1 MIDEVTTIEFEYNK
15 IKTKVEIEIE
25 QLFQDAVKI
34 YLTKEKLDLDS
45 IEFIHNDKK
54 INLNDKIESLM
65 TNINNDKDNIIPI
78 KVITKNNNIKNNL
91 INNVK
96 FQIKCPKCSE
106 PCRIKIENYLIK
118 LFDCKNN
125 HKTENIELD
134 QIGKILN
141 EINQNQIIEN
151 NKKFYICEEHQNP
164 YTDYC
169 TNCKLNICSSCKVQH
184 MNHNIQTYSGIKPNI
199 DEIKNKMKGIKK
211 AMNLL
216 DVHIQEIIKYLNNVK
231 ENMDIYYDIYN
242 NIINNYDE
250 NKKNYEILQSLID
263 INNDNIIE
271 EINHV
276 INFETKRKGYN
287 ILNIYNKMKE
297 FNNEITINYSL
308 DQKKNSKS
316 KNNKRIVEEEINI
329 FGPEFVSK
337 NKDICKIIYEEQL
350 FDLSQKFK
358 INYNNITTDTFTLK
372 LKGIQKVKNME
383 QLFKE
388 CPSLYSVPDIDKW
401 DVSAFTD
408 IHGLFFNCKSLIS
421 LPDISTWDVS
431 NIKDFNHLFSG
442 CASLI
447 SLPDLSKWNLN
458 NAVNIYAI
466 FHKCSSLKSLPDIS
480 NWNTKKVTNLYGLFL
495 ECSSLLSLPDIS
507 KWNTDNVN
515 NLSGMFIDCKCLTT
529 LPDISKWNTG
539 KVFNLSGI
547 FAGCSNLQSIPDIS
561 KWDIGQVNNLSGMF
575 ANCSSLTSLPDI
587 SVWNTDNVTNLKF
600 MFYNCSSLS
609 SLPNINRWNIE
620 KVTNVVE
627 MFAGCKLFL
636 NIPAKFKNKNLN
648 Q

>member
-1 MIDEVTTIEFEYNK
+1 MIDEVVTIEFEYNK
-15 IKTKVEIEIE
+15 IKTKVDIETE
-25 QLFQDAVKI
+25 QLFQDAVNI
-34 YLTKEKLDLDS
+34 YLTKEKLELDS
-45 IEFIHNDKK
+45 LEFFYDNKK

-65 TNINNDKDNIIPI
+65 TNINNDNDNIMPI
-78 KVITKNNNIKNNL
+78 EVISKNNNNL
-91 INNVK
+91 INLEK
-96 FQIKCPKCSE
+96 FDIKCPKCSL

-134 QIGKILN
+134 KFNKIQKD
-141 EINQNQIIEN
+141 IKVNQIMEN
-151 NKKFYICEEHQNP
+151 NTKSYICESHQNP

-184 MNHNIQTYSGIKPNI
+184 MNHNIQSFTEIKPNMA
-199 DEIKNKMKGIKK
+199 EIKNKMGELKK
-211 AMNLL
+211 TINLL
-216 DVHIQEIIKYLNNVK
+216 DIHIQEIIKCLNDVK
-231 ENMDIYYDIYN
+231 TNMDIYCEIYN
-242 NIINNYDE
+242 NIIDNYDE
-250 NKKNYEILQSLID
+250 NKNNFEVLQNLMD

-271 EINHV
+271 EIKHV

-297 FNNEITINYSL
+297 FNNEITINYIL
-308 DQKKNSKS
+308 DQKKNAKS
-316 KNNKRIVEEEINI
+316 KNKRIIEEDINI

-337 NKDICKIIYEEQL
+337 NKDICKIIYEEEL
-350 FDLSQKFK
+350 FDLTKTFH
-358 INYNNITTDTFTLK
+358 INYNNITTDLLTLK
-372 LKGIQKVKNME
+372 LKGIQKIKNIE

-388 CPSLYSVPDIDKW
+388 CPSLYTVPDIDKW
-401 DVSAFTD
+401 DVSIFSD

-442 CASLI
+442 CSSLI

-458 NAVNIYAI
+458 NAVHIYAI

-480 NWNTKKVTNLYGLFL
+480 KWNTTKVTNLYGLFL
-495 ECSSLLSLPDIS
+495 ECSSLISLPDIS
-507 KWNTDNVN
+507 QWNTDNVN
-515 NLSGMFIDCKCLTT
+515 NLSGMFIDCKGLTS
-529 LPDISKWNTG
+529 LPDISKWNTA
-539 KVFNLSGI
+539 KVYNLSGM

-561 KWDIGQVNNLSGMF
+561 KWNIDQVNNLSGMF

-587 SVWNTDNVTNLKF
+587 SVWKTDNVTNLKF

-609 SLPNINRWNIE
+609 SLPNINIWNIE
-620 KVTNVVE
+620 NVTNVIE
-627 MFAGCKLFL
+627 MFAGCKMFL

>member
-1 MIDEVTTIEFEYNK
+1 MIDEVVTIEFEYNK

-25 QLFQDAVKI
+25 QLIQDAVKL
-34 YLTKEKLDLDS
+34 YLTKEKLDFDS
-45 IEFIHNDKK
+45 LEFIYNDKK

-65 TNINNDKDNIIPI
+65 TNINNDNDNIIPI
-78 KVITKNNNIKNNL
+78 QVISKNNSNNS
-91 INNVK
+91 INLEK
-96 FQIKCPKCSE
+96 YEIKCPKCSE

-134 QIGKILN
+134 QLKKMQNKIG
-141 EINQNQIIEN
+141 IEN
-151 NKKFYICEEHQNP
+151 DKKFYICELHQNP

-169 TNCKLNICSSCKVQH
+169 TNCKINICSSCKVQH
-184 MNHNIQTYSGIKPNI
+184 MNHSIQSFNEIKPNI
-199 DEIKNKMKGIKK
+199 VEIKNKMNEMKK
-211 AMNLL
+211 TIDLL
-216 DVHIQEIIKYLNNVK
+216 DVHIKEIIKCLNNVK
-231 ENMDIYYDIYN
+231 ENMDIYYEIYN

-250 NKKNYEILQSLID
+250 NKNNYEVLQNLID

-271 EINHV
+271 EIKHV

-297 FNNEITINYSL
+297 FNNEITINYIL
-308 DQKKNSKS
+308 DQKKNAKS
-316 KNNKRIVEEEINI
+316 KNKRIIEEEDINI

-350 FDLSQKFK
+350 FDLTPTFK
-358 INYNNITTDTFTLK
+358 INYNNITTNTLTLK
-372 LKGIQKVKNME
+372 LKGIQQIKKIE

-388 CPSLYSVPDIDKW
+388 CPLLYTVPDIDKL
-401 DVSAFTD
+401 DISVFND

-421 LPDISTWDVS
+421 LPDISSWDVS
-431 NIKDFNHLFSG
+431 NIIDFNHLFSG

-447 SLPDLSKWNLN
+447 SLPDISKWNLN

-480 NWNTKKVTNLYGLFL
+480 NWNTKKITNLYGLFL
-495 ECSSLLSLPDIS
+495 ECSSLISLPDIS
-507 KWNTDNVN
+507 KWNTDNVT
-515 NLSGMFIDCKCLTT
+515 NLSGMFIDCKGLTS
-529 LPDISKWNTG
+529 LPDISKWNTA
-539 KVFNLSGI
+539 KVYNLSGI

-561 KWDIGQVNNLSGMF
+561 KWNIDQVKNLSGMF
-575 ANCSSLTSLPDI
+575 ANCSSLSSLPDI
-587 SVWNTDNVTNLKF
+587 SVWKTDNVTNLKF

-627 MFAGCKLFL
+627 MFQGCKMFL

>member
-1 MIDEVTTIEFEYNK
+1 MIDEVVTIEFEYNK

-25 QLFQDAVKI
+25 QLIQDAVKL

-45 IEFIHNDKK
+45 LEFIYNDKK

-65 TNINNDKDNIIPI
+65 TNINNDNDNDNIIPI
-78 KVITKNNNIKNNL
+78 QVISKNNSNNS
-91 INNVK
+91 INLEK
-96 FQIKCPKCSE
+96 YEIKCPKCSE

-134 QIGKILN
+134 QLKKMQNKIG
-141 EINQNQIIEN
+141 IEN
-151 NKKFYICEEHQNP
+151 DKKFYICELHQNP

-169 TNCKLNICSSCKVQH
+169 TNCKINICSSCKVQH
-184 MNHNIQTYSGIKPNI
+184 MNHNIQSFNEIKPNI
-199 DEIKNKMKGIKK
+199 VEIKNKMNEMKK
-211 AMNLL
+211 TIDLL
-216 DVHIQEIIKYLNNVK
+216 DVHIKEIIKCLNNVK
-231 ENMDIYYDIYN
+231 ENMDIYYEIYN

-250 NKKNYEILQSLID
+250 NKNYYEVLQNLID

-271 EINHV
+271 EIKHV

-297 FNNEITINYSL
+297 FNNEITINYIL
-308 DQKKNSKS
+308 DQKKNAKS
-316 KNNKRIVEEEINI
+316 KNKRIIEEEDINI

-350 FDLSQKFK
+350 FDLTPTFK
-358 INYNNITTDTFTLK
+358 INYNNITTNTLTLK
-372 LKGIQKVKNME
+372 LKGIQQIKKIE

-388 CPSLYSVPDIDKW
+388 CPLLYTVPDIDKL
-401 DVSAFTD
+401 DTSVFND

-421 LPDISTWDVS
+421 LPDISSWDVS
-431 NIKDFNHLFSG
+431 NIIDFNHLFSG

-447 SLPDLSKWNLN
+447 SLPDISKWNLN

-480 NWNTKKVTNLYGLFL
+480 NWNTKKITNLYGLFL
-495 ECSSLLSLPDIS
+495 ECSSLISLPDIS
-507 KWNTDNVN
+507 KWNTDNVT
-515 NLSGMFIDCKCLTT
+515 NLSGMFIDCKGLTS
-529 LPDISKWNTG
+529 LPDISKWNTA
-539 KVFNLSGI
+539 KVYNLSGI

-561 KWDIGQVNNLSGMF
+561 KWNIDQVKNLSGMF
-575 ANCSSLTSLPDI
+575 ANCSSLSSLPDI
-587 SVWNTDNVTNLKF
+587 SVWKTDNVTNLKF

-627 MFAGCKLFL
+627 MFQGCKMFL